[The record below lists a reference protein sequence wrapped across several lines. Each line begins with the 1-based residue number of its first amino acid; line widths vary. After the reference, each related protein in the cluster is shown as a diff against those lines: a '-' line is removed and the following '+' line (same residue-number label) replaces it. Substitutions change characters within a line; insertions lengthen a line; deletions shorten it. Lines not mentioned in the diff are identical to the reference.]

1 MWHQI
6 LVYPKK
12 LKGIKLDITN
22 GNDNVECPLSR
33 FPANLIQTKHYKIS
47 GIHPVLQTD
56 PAAKWSYNKIP
67 NNEIV
72 RAKSKQRFTEQRN
85 LKSATVNRRSI
96 SREN

>member
-1 MWHQI
+1 MSTLKVSRQFNSN
-6 LVYPKK
+6 KTSQNK
-12 LKGIKLDITN
+12 LNT
-22 GNDNVECPLSR
+22 SSM
-33 FPANLIQTKHYKIS
+33 QT
-47 GIHPVLQTD
+47 G

-96 SREN
+96 SRENWICKQTAIAAIN